1 MLSHFKIAHKV
12 YLLGFFLLGAI
23 LVMGGF
29 ALNQMNKI
37 GNELIDIAER
47 DIPLTKSLTVLTEHQ
62 LEQAIYFERALIKAI
77 RVEQGL
83 ANEYI

>member
-23 LVMGGF
+23 LVMGVF

-62 LEQAIYFERALIKAI
+62 PEQAIYF
-77 RVEQGL
+77 
-83 ANEYI
+83 

>member
-1 MLSHFKIAHKV
+1 
-12 YLLGFFLLGAI
+12 
-23 LVMGGF
+23 MGGF

-83 ANEYI
+83 APMNTFEEARGKVEKLS